1 MRGVFG
7 WTFLVS
13 FVAACASGPARPAP
27 ERAEPAPTPPPPATA
42 APAPAPVASAPG
54 DHTVLRDDVL
64 DILDRGI
71 PWFLRQIDTE
81 PELDRGRFVGFRL
94 TAFFANDTRF
104 RAVDLVPGDVV
115 QRVNGLPIERPEH
128 AYRIWQELRVA
139 SEIRVEYLRGGHP
152 RQIDYTIVDGGS

>member
-1 MRGVFG
+1 MRG
-7 WTFLVS
+7 LVVAS
-13 FVAACASGPARPAP
+13 AFWFVAACASGPPRPAP
-27 ERAEPAPTPPPPATA
+27 ERAAPAPTPPPTA
-42 APAPAPVASAPG
+42 APAPSPVASEEG
-54 DHTVLRDDVL
+54 EHTVLRNDVL

-81 PELDRGRFVGFRL
+81 PELDRGAFVGFRL

-115 QRVNGLPIERPEH
+115 LRVNGLPIERPEH

-139 SEIRVEYLRGGHP
+139 SEIRVEYLRAGQP
-152 RQIDYTIVDGGS
+152 RQIDYAIVDSGS